1 MGGCLIEITRPTLHK
16 GKIVIEICCTMEVKL
31 GNETIV
37 KTYSC
42 RFDSE
47 VIHRHELDQYFQRV
61 VEEFTQEED

>member
-1 MGGCLIEITRPTLHK
+1 MIEIR
-16 GKIVIEICCTMEVKL
+16 CTMEVEL
-31 GNETIV
+31 DNETIV

-61 VEEFTQEED
+61 VEEFTQESD